1 MVPRLAAPVG
11 QYPAACA
18 LTVSTLTVMLRR
30 RNKVGL
36 SRVPNLK
43 GKVALVT
50 GANGGIGKVATQIM
64 AQRGAEVYVQRCE

>member
-1 MVPRLAAPVG
+1 MVPRLSAPVG

-18 LTVSTLTVMLRR
+18 LTVSTLTVMLGR
-30 RNKVGL
+30 RNEVGL
-36 SRVPNLK
+36 SSVPNLK

-64 AQRGAEVYVQRCE
+64 AQRGAKVYVQRCE